1 MKTSTRLIITGAA
14 SILGVALAAGGA
26 YAATGITDAPG
37 QALKLSGVGPA
48 ASKASSQAL
57 STANS
62 AAKGLYGDATATPTP
77 TATADAS
84 ATATATATPG
94 NAAASAKSAQGVA
107 SSTNTAAPVAPS
119 IASKQAS
126 TVKGDL
132 TGKEISAWA
141 QSTVQ
146 TVAPN
151 AAVTVGAGL
160 TAGASTK

>member
-94 NAAASAKSAQGVA
+94 NAAASAQGSA

-151 AAVTVGAGL
+151 AAVTVGANV

>member
-94 NAAASAKSAQGVA
+94 NAAASAQGSA

>member
-84 ATATATATPG
+84 ATATAAATPG
-94 NAAASAKSAQGVA
+94 HAAASAQGVA